1 MTKGRLEAFSD
12 GVIAIIITIMVL
24 EMKVPH
30 GDGLGALSPL
40 LPVFLSYVLSFLYV
54 GIYWNNHHHLLHAST
69 VVTGAMLWANLHLL
83 FWLSLFPFTTG
94 WMGEN
99 HFTPV
104 PTALYGVVLLMAA
117 IAYYLLQQV
126 IIRAQGQDSILKKA
140 IGRDWKGK
148 LSLVLYIV
156 AIVAT
161 LRSSWIAQGVLV
173 IAALIWLIPD
183 RRIEKRLAM
192 SRGLAI
198 EPQ

>member
-1 MTKGRLEAFSD
+1 MTTGRLEAFSD

-30 GDGLGALSPL
+30 GSGLIDLAPL
-40 LPVFLSYVLSFLYV
+40 LPVFLSYVLSFVYV
-54 GIYWNNHHHLLHAST
+54 GIYWNNHHHMLHACT
-69 VVTGAMLWANLHLL
+69 AVTGAILWANLHLL
-83 FWLSLFPFTTG
+83 FWLSLFPFATG

-99 HFTPV
+99 HFTAV

-117 IAYYLLQQV
+117 IAYYRLQQA
-126 IIRAQGQDSILKKA
+126 IIRSQGQGSILKKA

-148 LSLVLYIV
+148 LSPVLYIV

-161 LRSSWIAQGVLV
+161 LRSSWIGQAVLV

-183 RRIEKRLAM
+183 RRIEKHLA
-192 SRGLAI
+192 G
-198 EPQ
+198 